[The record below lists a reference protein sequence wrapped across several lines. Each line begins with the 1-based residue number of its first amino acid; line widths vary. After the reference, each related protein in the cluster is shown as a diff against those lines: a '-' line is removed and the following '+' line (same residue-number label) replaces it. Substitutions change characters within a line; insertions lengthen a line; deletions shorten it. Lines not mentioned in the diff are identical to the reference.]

1 MQNTLRHGLTEAS
14 DTQRKEHQR
23 QGRRHSETKPGRQR
37 ARVTRARQPQRHTDL
52 TAGRAGQKLA
62 ERHQIGITALTQ
74 PAATADELI
83 AKVAKMGNRPT
94 KRGQT
99 QAQENQKDLQRAAI
113 VVEVHEQP
121 SKSSGSEQYMI
132 KAAIT
137 VAHEQQERSE
147 LCP

>member
-1 MQNTLRHGLTEAS
+1 
-14 DTQRKEHQR
+14 
-23 QGRRHSETKPGRQR
+23 
-37 ARVTRARQPQRHTDL
+37 
-52 TAGRAGQKLA
+52 
-62 ERHQIGITALTQ
+62 
-74 PAATADELI
+74 
-83 AKVAKMGNRPT
+83 MGNRPT